1 MRTLRLF
8 LNEYTEDEVEVTEED
23 DFDNYDAI
31 RKQLSRISDSLGVS
45 GKINQGNKNEYI
57 YSISSRVKLYV
68 RFNTTIRD
76 MYVKLNPA
84 RNDGREV
91 LINCYSDTTEISN
104 MSDELNTATMVAREI
119 SNKLI

>member
-8 LNEYTEDEVEVTEED
+8 LNEYTDDEVEVMEED

-45 GKINQGNKNEYI
+45 GKINQSNKNEYI